1 MEILTG
7 ILLLLFT
14 TKLVV
19 SVYWVFAP
27 TSVLPSWARPSE
39 EDSSPE
45 PWSLHLVPELLYIVF
60 ANQEKALVY
69 TKTDEPNAFPVSSRT
84 STGDL
89 ADDPLAEFG
98 IPSYFNHIESVRHGG
113 VIMEEKPAGFT
124 LLEQK
129 PWVPADLNCRDGHS
143 QCTRINMY
151 IRTSVS
157 GGFTWSDKRKPE
169 RMIYK
174 NETNAHESQEN
185 SHFAFSQPR
194 LEQSWKSPLR

>member
-69 TKTDEPNAFPVSSRT
+69 KKTDEPNAFPVSSRI

-98 IPSYFNHIESVRHGG
+98 IPSYFNYVESVRHGG

-143 QCTRINMY
+143 QRY
-151 IRTSVS
+151 I
-157 GGFTWSDKRKPE
+157 G
-169 RMIYK
+169 Y
-174 NETNAHESQEN
+174 QC
-185 SHFAFSQPR
+185 
-194 LEQSWKSPLR
+194 